1 MNICC
6 NIDNICSM
14 VIEGTIIL
22 SHITWI
28 GALDMG
34 VIGNNVRVFS
44 WVLNVVLESWTS
56 VTFWDLWK
64 TLCLQMSF
72 IIL

>member
-14 VIEGTIIL
+14 VIEGTIVF
-22 SHITWI
+22 SHITWV

-34 VIGNNVRVFS
+34 IIGNNVRVFS
-44 WVLNVVLESWTS
+44 WVFNVVLESWTS